1 MIRKMSF
8 VLFALTV
15 IVFLVSSAAF
25 GQTEKLGIVKYTP
38 PAGMNKLP
46 KSNVMTF
53 SEFDQSTGKF
63 MIITLYGAT
72 PGTGNAKS
80 DFAREWNNLV
90 VKTFTT
96 LEANPSTETSSEDGW
111 TAMGGG
117 SEVTGDVGKAV
128 AFLTVISGYGQ
139 VVSILGVFNDQSHA
153 AKLDA
158 FMSSVEMDKVQA
170 QAANNTAAATGS
182 ASAGGTAA
190 FDAGGDLIIP
200 QPSRQLTT
208 ADMAGVWI
216 DGPNRMTTEYVYS
229 GSGKSAGRDTTA
241 FQVKTT
247 FKSDG
252 TYSSFFNSVRKK
264 YETES
269 DTKTGPY
276 SINGRLLSIQGT
288 GYSGKTITTT
298 KWVIRGWL
306 ELPTM
311 TVLQLAGPWY
321 DNAPI
326 PEVHFT
332 DFGPDSKYRGVTK
345 WIRMK

>member
-1 MIRKMSF
+1 MINRRFTWFMLTAL
-8 VLFALTV
+8 VLFA
-15 IVFLVSSAAF
+15 SQAAF
-25 GQTEKLGIVKYTP
+25 GQMEKLGIVKYTP
-38 PAGMNKLP
+38 PAGWTRTQKQP
-46 KSNVMTF
+46 NVIVF
-53 SEFDQSTGKF
+53 STVNQTTGKF
-63 MIITLYGAT
+63 CIITVHGAA

-96 LEANPSTETSSEDGW
+96 AEANPSTEASSEDGW
-111 TAMGGG
+111 TATGGG
-117 SEVTGDVGKAV
+117 SEVEGGVGKAV

-139 VVSILGVFNDQSHA
+139 TVSILGVFNDQAHA
-153 AKLDA
+153 GKLNSFISA
-158 FMSSVEMDKVQA
+158 VGIDKPSIVA
-170 QAANNTAAATGS
+170 PAAANNTASGAATFDD
-182 ASAGGTAA
+182 GGN
-190 FDAGGDLIIP
+190 LIIP

-208 ADMAGVWI
+208 ADLAGVWI

-241 FQVKTT
+241 FEVKTT

-269 DTKTGPY
+269 DTTIGPY
-276 SINGRLLSIQGT
+276 SIDGRLLSMQGK
-288 GYSGKTITTT
+288 GYSGNSTVTT

-306 ELPTM
+306 ELPSM

-321 DNAPI
+321 DDAPI
-326 PEVHFT
+326 PEVNFT
-332 DFGPDSKYRGVTK
+332 DFSPESKYRGVIR
-345 WIRMK
+345 WIRVK